1 MRRYTL
7 NAESED
13 TEQTT
18 ALAHRDGLE
27 KKYGVAIKFL
37 NSKSTGWNF
46 LLTAAAVRRAR
57 KNRENLELL
66 VFIRFLN
73 VYFLQ

>member
-27 KKYGVAIKFL
+27 KKYGVAMKFL
-37 NSKSTGWNF
+37 NSKSTG
-46 LLTAAAVRRAR
+46 
-57 KNRENLELL
+57 
-66 VFIRFLN
+66 
-73 VYFLQ
+73 